1 MKSTDIIRNA
11 ITSNLPLELA
21 YLEPAVSDQSRT
33 HVAELPAYRPEFDDP
48 EEAENCLELA
58 QLLSM

>member
-33 HVAELPAYRPEFDDP
+33 HVAEFAHVSARVRRPRR
-48 EEAENCLELA
+48 AGEL
-58 QLLSM
+58 L